1 MVTVIQ
7 MKAIPRK
14 KSIALVKNMNTS
26 VKADVMKESK
36 KAYKGGYDPSLM
48 NDDLLVM
55 RDETQRLRHDV
66 VVEGKKLFL
75 VTSVI
80 TIFAENE
87 KRPANSKRPVLCNMW
102 RLYYNAFISYR
113 SAGTGFEYS
122 LSDINQ

>member
-66 VVEGKKLFL
+66 VVEGKSCSLLLQLLPYLQKMKKTCKQQA
-75 VTSVI
+75 TS
-80 TIFAENE
+80 
-87 KRPANSKRPVLCNMW
+87 
-102 RLYYNAFISYR
+102 
-113 SAGTGFEYS
+113 S
-122 LSDINQ
+122 LQYVEIIL